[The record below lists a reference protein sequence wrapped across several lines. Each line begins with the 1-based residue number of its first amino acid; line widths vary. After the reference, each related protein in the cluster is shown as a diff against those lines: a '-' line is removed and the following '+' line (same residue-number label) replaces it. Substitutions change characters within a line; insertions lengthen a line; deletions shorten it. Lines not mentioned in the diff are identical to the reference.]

1 MRETGQAEEIEIMS
15 DEGGQA
21 GVWTVGLRMHSY
33 DVDFKRR
40 VTLDALCRYFFD
52 AAWSHAEALGVGY
65 THLVAQTKF
74 WVLSR
79 LVVSVDRFPFWGET
93 VTLHTWPRE
102 PKGIFALRDF
112 EIVDA
117 QGVRSAGGASAW
129 LVLDGHSRRPQRLD
143 KLQWSLRRFP
153 VKRATAQ
160 DPEKLA
166 EHDGGAECFSS
177 LVRYSDLDVNDHVNS
192 ASYVRWLLDAYP
204 EEFHRNHSVRL
215 LEVNYLGETTSGQTV
230 VVLKK
235 DGWAGE
241 FWHVIRTGSEVA
253 CRARMVWGS
262 EPTAGSGGD
271 RL

>member
-1 MRETGQAEEIEIMS
+1 MRETRQAEAVGIMS

-21 GVWTVGLRMHSY
+21 GVWTVGLQIHSY
-33 DVDFKRR
+33 DVDFKRV

-65 THLVAQTKF
+65 THLAAQAKF

-79 LVVSVDRFPFWGET
+79 LVVSLKRLPSWGES

-112 EIVDA
+112 ELVDA
-117 QGVRSAGGASAW
+117 QGVRLVGGASAW

-153 VKRATAQ
+153 FKRATAQ
-160 DPEKLA
+160 DPGKLA
-166 EHDGGAECFSS
+166 EHDGGVECFSS

-192 ASYVRWLLDAYP
+192 ASYVRWLLDAFP
-204 EEFHRNHSVRL
+204 EEFHRKRSVRL
-215 LEVNYLGETTSGQTV
+215 LEVNYLGETISGQTV
-230 VVLKK
+230 SVLKK
-235 DGWAGE
+235 EGEAGE
-241 FWHVIRTGSEVA
+241 FWLLIQTPSDIV
-253 CRARMVWGS
+253 CRARMVWDS
-262 EPTAGSGGD
+262 EPTV
-271 RL
+271 